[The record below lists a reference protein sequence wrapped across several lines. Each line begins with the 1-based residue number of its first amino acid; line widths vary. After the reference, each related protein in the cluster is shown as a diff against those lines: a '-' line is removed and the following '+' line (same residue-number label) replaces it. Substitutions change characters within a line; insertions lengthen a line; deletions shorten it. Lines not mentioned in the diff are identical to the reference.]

1 MNQYHY
7 NFAIWKSV
15 AAQILHQ
22 NHAALGHFFDASY
35 YSKKQSLQETPLML
49 PVGAWTWKNCGNPA
63 FYLFF
68 FFLLKLYDN
77 FQSAY

>member
-15 AAQILHQ
+15 AAQILYQ

-49 PVGAWTWKNCGNPA
+49 PVGA
-63 FYLFF
+63 
-68 FFLLKLYDN
+68 
-77 FQSAY
+77 